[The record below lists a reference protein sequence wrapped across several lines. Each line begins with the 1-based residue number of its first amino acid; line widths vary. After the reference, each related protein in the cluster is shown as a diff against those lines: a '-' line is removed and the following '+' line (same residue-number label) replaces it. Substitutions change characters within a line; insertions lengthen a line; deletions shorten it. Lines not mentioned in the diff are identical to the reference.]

1 MIKHI
6 DLIFATGNQNKLLE
20 INKIIPN
27 NVKIISLKDL
37 KFSDDIPENEN
48 TIEGNAIYKAKY
60 IYNKFNTNV
69 FSDDT
74 GLEVEALNGE
84 PGVYSARY
92 AGEACDSNDN
102 INKLLKKL
110 KKKKNR
116 NARFKT
122 IIALIIENKI
132 HTFEGIINGE
142 ILKNPIGENGFGYD
156 SIFVPNGYSL
166 TFGQMSK
173 KKKMYI
179 DHRFLAYKK
188 LKRKTN
194 IQSFR

>member
-116 NARFKT
+116 SARFKT
-122 IIALIIENKI
+122 VIALIIENKI

-156 SIFVPNGYSL
+156 SIFRPAGYSKSFAEL
-166 TFGQMSK
+166 SINEK
-173 KKKMYI
+173 NI
-179 DHRFLAYKK
+179 ISHRSLAIKK
-188 LKRKTN
+188 LIN
-194 IQSFR
+194 FIS

>member
-122 IIALIIENKI
+122 IIALIIKNKI

-156 SIFVPNGYSL
+156 SIFKPAGYSKSFAEL
-166 TFGQMSK
+166 SINEK
-173 KKKMYI
+173 NI
-179 DHRFLAYKK
+179 ISHRSLAIKK
-188 LKRKTN
+188 LIN
-194 IQSFR
+194 FIS

>member
-60 IYNKFNTNV
+60 IYNKFNINV

-122 IIALIIENKI
+122 IIALIIKNKI

-156 SIFVPNGYSL
+156 SIFRPAGYSKSFAEL
-166 TFGQMSK
+166 SINEK
-173 KKKMYI
+173 NI
-179 DHRFLAYKK
+179 ISHRSLAIKK
-188 LKRKTN
+188 LIN
-194 IQSFR
+194 FIS

>member
-116 NARFKT
+116 SARFKT
-122 IIALIIENKI
+122 IIALIIKNKI

-156 SIFVPNGYSL
+156 SIFSPLESNEL
-166 TFGQMSK
+166 TFAQMDLSAKQKISHRSK
-173 KKKMYI
+173 AIKLWLLW
-179 DHRFLAYKK
+179 FLNEK
-188 LKRKTN
+188 
-194 IQSFR
+194 

>member
-122 IIALIIENKI
+122 IIALIIKNKI

-156 SIFVPNGYSL
+156 SIFRPAGYSKSFAEL
-166 TFGQMSK
+166 SMNEKNIIS
-173 KKKMYI
+173 
-179 DHRFLAYKK
+179 HRSLAIKK
-188 LKRKTN
+188 LIN
-194 IQSFR
+194 FIS

>member
-122 IIALIIENKI
+122 IIALIIKNKI

-156 SIFVPNGYSL
+156 SIFRPAGYSKSFAEL
-166 TFGQMSK
+166 SINEK
-173 KKKMYI
+173 NI
-179 DHRFLAYKK
+179 ISHRSLAIKK
-188 LKRKTN
+188 LIN
-194 IQSFR
+194 FIS

>member
-122 IIALIIENKI
+122 IIALIIKNKI

-156 SIFVPNGYSL
+156 SIFRPAGYSKSFAEL
-166 TFGQMSK
+166 SINEK
-173 KKKMYI
+173 NI
-179 DHRFLAYKK
+179 ISHRSLAIKK
-188 LKRKTN
+188 LIN
-194 IQSFR
+194 FVS

>member
-116 NARFKT
+116 SARFKT
-122 IIALIIENKI
+122 IIALIIKNKI

-156 SIFVPNGYSL
+156 SIFIPNNFSQ
-166 TFGQMSK
+166 TFGQMGK
-173 KKKMYI
+173 RKKMLL
-179 DHRFLAYKK
+179 DHRYIAFKK
-188 LKRKTN
+188 LKKKIKTL
-194 IQSFR
+194 

>member
-122 IIALIIENKI
+122 IIALIIKNKI

-142 ILKNPIGENGFGYD
+142 ILKNQIGENGFGYD
-156 SIFVPNGYSL
+156 SIFRPAGYSKSFAEL
-166 TFGQMSK
+166 SINEK
-173 KKKMYI
+173 NI
-179 DHRFLAYKK
+179 ISHRSLAIK
-188 LKRKTN
+188 N
-194 IQSFR
+194 

>member
-116 NARFKT
+116 SARFKT
-122 IIALIIENKI
+122 IIALIIKNKI

-156 SIFVPNGYSL
+156 SIFRPAGYSKSFAEL
-166 TFGQMSK
+166 SINEK
-173 KKKMYI
+173 NI
-179 DHRFLAYKK
+179 IISHRSLAIKK
-188 LKRKTN
+188 LIN
-194 IQSFR
+194 FIS

>member
-116 NARFKT
+116 SARFKT
-122 IIALIIENKI
+122 IIALIIKNKI

-156 SIFVPNGYSL
+156 SIFRPAGYSKSFAEL
-166 TFGQMSK
+166 SINEK
-173 KKKMYI
+173 NI
-179 DHRFLAYKK
+179 ISHRSLAIKK
-188 LKRKTN
+188 LIK
-194 IQSFR
+194 IIS

>member
-110 KKKKNR
+110 KKKR
-116 NARFKT
+116 T
-122 IIALIIENKI
+122 EMQ
-132 HTFEGIINGE
+132 G
-142 ILKNPIGENGFGYD
+142 LK
-156 SIFVPNGYSL
+156 
-166 TFGQMSK
+166 Q
-173 KKKMYI
+173 
-179 DHRFLAYKK
+179 
-188 LKRKTN
+188 
-194 IQSFR
+194 

>member
-1 MIKHI
+1 MTKHI

-122 IIALIIENKI
+122 IIALIIKNKI

-156 SIFVPNGYSL
+156 SIFRPAGYLKSFAEL
-166 TFGQMSK
+166 SINEK
-173 KKKMYI
+173 NIIVDYNNS
-179 DHRFLAYKK
+179 DYSDK
-188 LKRKTN
+188 LQYN
-194 IQSFR
+194 

>member
-156 SIFVPNGYSL
+156 SIFRPAGYSKSFAEL
-166 TFGQMSK
+166 SINEK
-173 KKKMYI
+173 NI
-179 DHRFLAYKK
+179 ISHRSLAIKK
-188 LKRKTN
+188 LIN
-194 IQSFR
+194 FIS

>member
-116 NARFKT
+116 SARFKT
-122 IIALIIENKI
+122 IIALIIKNKI

-156 SIFVPNGYSL
+156 SIFRPAGDSKSFAELSINEKNIISHRSL
-166 TFGQMSK
+166 A
-173 KKKMYI
+173 I
-179 DHRFLAYKK
+179 KK
-188 LKRKTN
+188 LIN
-194 IQSFR
+194 FIS

>member
-156 SIFVPNGYSL
+156 SIFRPAGYSKSFAEL
-166 TFGQMSK
+166 SINEK
-173 KKKMYI
+173 NI
-179 DHRFLAYKK
+179 ISHRSLAIKK
-188 LKRKTN
+188 LIN
-194 IQSFR
+194 FVS

>member
-60 IYNKFNTNV
+60 IYNKFNINV

-122 IIALIIENKI
+122 IIALIIKNKI

-156 SIFVPNGYSL
+156 SIFRPAGYSKSFAEL
-166 TFGQMSK
+166 SINEK
-173 KKKMYI
+173 NI
-179 DHRFLAYKK
+179 ISHRSLAIKK
-188 LKRKTN
+188 LIN
-194 IQSFR
+194 FVS

>member
-84 PGVYSARY
+84 LGVYSARY

-122 IIALIIENKI
+122 IIALIIKNKI

-156 SIFVPNGYSL
+156 SIFRPAGYSKSFAEL
-166 TFGQMSK
+166 SINEK
-173 KKKMYI
+173 NI
-179 DHRFLAYKK
+179 ISHRSLAIKK
-188 LKRKTN
+188 LIN
-194 IQSFR
+194 FIY

>member
-116 NARFKT
+116 SARFKT
-122 IIALIIENKI
+122 IIALIIKNKI

-156 SIFVPNGYSL
+156 SIFRPAGYSKSFAEL
-166 TFGQMSK
+166 SINEK
-173 KKKMYI
+173 NI
-179 DHRFLAYKK
+179 ISHRSLAIKK
-188 LKRKTN
+188 LIN
-194 IQSFR
+194 FIS

>member
-102 INKLLKKL
+102 IKKLLKKL

-116 NARFKT
+116 SARFKT

-156 SIFVPNGYSL
+156 SIFRPAGYSKSFAEL
-166 TFGQMSK
+166 SINEK
-173 KKKMYI
+173 NI
-179 DHRFLAYKK
+179 ISHRSLAIKK
-188 LKRKTN
+188 LIN
-194 IQSFR
+194 FIS

>member
-122 IIALIIENKI
+122 IIALIIKNKI

-142 ILKNPIGENGFGYD
+142 ILKNQIGENGFGYD
-156 SIFVPNGYSL
+156 SIFRPAGYSKSFAEL
-166 TFGQMSK
+166 SINEK
-173 KKKMYI
+173 NI
-179 DHRFLAYKK
+179 ISHRSLAIKK
-188 LKRKTN
+188 LIN
-194 IQSFR
+194 FVS

>member
-92 AGEACDSNDN
+92 AGETCDSKDN

-122 IIALIIENKI
+122 IIALIIKNKI

-156 SIFVPNGYSL
+156 SIFRPAGYSKSFAEL
-166 TFGQMSK
+166 SINEK
-173 KKKMYI
+173 NI
-179 DHRFLAYKK
+179 ISHRSLAIKK
-188 LKRKTN
+188 LIN
-194 IQSFR
+194 FIS

>member
-102 INKLLKKL
+102 INKLLKKI

-116 NARFKT
+116 SARFKT
-122 IIALIIENKI
+122 IIALIIKNKI

-156 SIFVPNGYSL
+156 SIFRPAGYSKSFAEL
-166 TFGQMSK
+166 SINEK
-173 KKKMYI
+173 NI
-179 DHRFLAYKK
+179 ISHRSLAIKK
-188 LKRKTN
+188 LIN
-194 IQSFR
+194 FIS

>member
-122 IIALIIENKI
+122 IIALIIKNKI
-132 HTFEGIINGE
+132 HIFEGIINGE

-156 SIFVPNGYSL
+156 SIFRPAGYSKSFAEL
-166 TFGQMSK
+166 SINK
-173 KKKMYI
+173 KNI
-179 DHRFLAYKK
+179 ISHRSLAIKK
-188 LKRKTN
+188 LIN
-194 IQSFR
+194 FIS

>member
-122 IIALIIENKI
+122 IIALIIKNKI

-142 ILKNPIGENGFGYD
+142 ILKNQIGENGFGYD
-156 SIFVPNGYSL
+156 SIFRPAGYSKSFAEL
-166 TFGQMSK
+166 SMNEKNIIS
-173 KKKMYI
+173 
-179 DHRFLAYKK
+179 HRSLAIKK
-188 LKRKTN
+188 LIN
-194 IQSFR
+194 FIS

>member
-122 IIALIIENKI
+122 VIALIIKNKI

-156 SIFVPNGYSL
+156 SIFRPAGYSKSFAEL
-166 TFGQMSK
+166 SINEK
-173 KKKMYI
+173 NI
-179 DHRFLAYKK
+179 ISHRSLAIKK
-188 LKRKTN
+188 LIN
-194 IQSFR
+194 FIS

>member
-102 INKLLKKL
+102 INKILKKL

-122 IIALIIENKI
+122 IIALIIKNKI

-156 SIFVPNGYSL
+156 SIFRPAGYSKSFAEL
-166 TFGQMSK
+166 SINEK
-173 KKKMYI
+173 NI
-179 DHRFLAYKK
+179 ISHRSLAIKK
-188 LKRKTN
+188 LIN
-194 IQSFR
+194 FIS

>member
-92 AGEACDSNDN
+92 AGEACDSKDN

-116 NARFKT
+116 SARFKT

-156 SIFVPNGYSL
+156 SIFRPAGYSKS
-166 TFGQMSK
+166 FAEFSINEK
-173 KKKMYI
+173 NI
-179 DHRFLAYKK
+179 ISHRSLAIKK
-188 LKRKTN
+188 LIN
-194 IQSFR
+194 FVS